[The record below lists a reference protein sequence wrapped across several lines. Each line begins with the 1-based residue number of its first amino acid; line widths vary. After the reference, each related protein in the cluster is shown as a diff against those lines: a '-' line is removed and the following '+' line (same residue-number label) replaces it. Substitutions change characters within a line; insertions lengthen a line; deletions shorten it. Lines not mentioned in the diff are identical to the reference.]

1 MLETQSNAKGKRIS
15 PSPYNKNSVNTNIN
29 DNNDT
34 VKLKSTPKQPKKHKV
49 YLEIIIDGTYSMS
62 VIYSFLYN
70 RLIGEVNELKKINA
84 DIFIKT
90 VVAYDK
96 NDIRNMGD
104 FGSTAKFKKDL
115 LSIEFHGG
123 SYDGFEPCLN
133 DAIGTAV
140 YDLENIGNADLKGL
154 MLVTDSMPGMNGKLD
169 IDVEDM
175 CDFEILF
182 VNEPKNHEQFIDL
195 KRASMRN
202 IRDFLGNSEKK
213 VLYAEIDGKIK
224 SMENDI

>member
-1 MLETQSNAKGKRIS
+1 MSEMKSQKR
-15 PSPYNKNSVNTNIN
+15 
-29 DNNDT
+29 
-34 VKLKSTPKQPKKHKV
+34 KV

-96 NDIRNMGD
+96 NDIRNMGN
-104 FGSTAKFKKDL
+104 FRNANQFKKDL
-115 LSIEFHGG
+115 LSIEFYGG

-140 YDLENIGNADLKGL
+140 YDLEDIENADLKGI

-169 IDVEDM
+169 ISVDDV
-175 CDFEILF
+175 CDFAILF
-182 VNEPKNHEQFIDL
+182 VNEPENDEQFIDL
-195 KRASMRN
+195 KRASMRD

-213 VLYAEIDGKIK
+213 YCMPKLTGK
-224 SMENDI
+224 